1 MSAAER
7 TIRTRRRTISAIDNA
22 FHGLRQMIASGEL
35 QPGQQFPSEA
45 QLCDRLQVSRGSLRE
60 AVRMLGALGV
70 IESRHGSGT
79 YVSALEPANI
89 IGALGLT
96 VGLMPLEGLIDMF
109 ESRRVLESHATA
121 QAAANMTDDAA
132 EELGGILDA
141 LEQTKDQERAS
152 DLDSQF
158 HERVTALAQNATIA
172 VLLQVFRSRSRSYQL
187 FDLPAGP
194 EIKAQSDHSH
204 REILAALIARDPA
217 NAATAAATHVL
228 QTERWAR
235 EHRPTVKPGPA
246 IAG

>member
-1 MSAAER
+1 M
-7 TIRTRRRTISAIDNA
+7 SAIDDA

-60 AVRMLGALGV
+60 GVRMLGALGV

-121 QAAANMTDDAA
+121 QAAANMTDAVAA
-132 EELGGILDA
+132 ELSGILDA
-141 LEQTKDQERAS
+141 LELASEQEQAS
-152 DLDSQF
+152 DLDAQF
-158 HERVTALAQNATIA
+158 HEKITGLAKNATIA
-172 VLLQVFRSRSRSYQL
+172 ELLRVFRSRSRSYQL

-194 EIKAQSDHSH
+194 DIKAQSDHSH

-217 NAATAAATHVL
+217 TAATAAASHVL

-235 EHRPTVKPGPA
+235 EHRPAAKPGPLSA
-246 IAG
+246 D